1 MTAVLVALGAAV
13 GVPLRF
19 ALAEWLDEDFPL
31 GTLTANV
38 VASTLLG
45 LFTGMSVS
53 ESESVTA
60 LLGTGVC
67 GGMSTYSAFALQT
80 HRVGVAYAVAT
91 VGLSLAGCALGFWV
105 GQA

>member
-1 MTAVLVALGAAV
+1 MTAILVALGAAV

-53 ESESVTA
+53 ESVAA

-80 HRVGVAYAVAT
+80 HRVGAAYAVAT